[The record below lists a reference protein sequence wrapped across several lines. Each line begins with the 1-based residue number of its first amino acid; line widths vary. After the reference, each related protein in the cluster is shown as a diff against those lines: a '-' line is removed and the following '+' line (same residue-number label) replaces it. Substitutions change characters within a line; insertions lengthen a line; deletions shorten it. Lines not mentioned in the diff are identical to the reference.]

1 MSQPARTRE
10 GKFELVVRNATH
22 FFNLLCFTYHYVE
35 IEQQVLEFQK
45 KAAQNAANG
54 DGEDDEGRIS
64 LSKANMDSDIYGDSR
79 MQNEYHS
86 SIPAGDD
93 ADYDVCVTFMLCKSL
108 FTYIFIFLG

>member
-10 GKFELVVRNATH
+10 GKLKLVVSCVTDL
-22 FFNLLCFTYHYVE
+22 FNLLCFTFHNVE

-79 MQNEYHS
+79 KQNEYHS

-93 ADYDVCVTFMLCKSL
+93 ADYDVSVTCIMYKSL
-108 FTYIFIFLG
+108 FIFIFYFLG

>member
-10 GKFELVVRNATH
+10 GKFKLAVCSATH
-22 FFNLLCFTYHYVE
+22 CFNLFCFTFHNVE

-54 DGEDDEGRIS
+54 DGEEDEGRIS

-79 MQNEYHS
+79 KQNEYHS

-93 ADYDVCVTFMLCKSL
+93 ADYDVSVSCMFWKCL
-108 FTYIFIFLG
+108 FIFIFHTF